1 MQIYEYEKNSELIY
15 PGLSYKIC
23 GFLFYIHNQLGR
35 FKKEKDYADAVEI
48 ILKENNIQYLREART
63 DNSLLAKRFG
73 LYKLD
78 FLVDNKVIL
87 ELKSKTLLTKED
99 YYQLKRYLESKK
111 LKLGLLVNF
120 RDKYL
125 KPKRI
130 INHS

>member
-1 MQIYEYEKNSELIY
+1 MNEKNKLVY
-15 PGLSYKIC
+15 PELSYKIC

-35 FKKEKDYADAVEI
+35 FRKEKDYADALEI
-48 ILKENNIQYLREART
+48 VFKENKTPYSRETRT
-63 DNSLLAKRFG
+63 DNSLLSQRFG

-78 FLVDNKVIL
+78 FLIDNKVIL
-87 ELKSKTLLTKED
+87 ELKAKTLLTKED

-125 KPKRI
+125 KPKRV
-130 INHS
+130 INHL